1 LHIRDYVI
9 KPYRNLKTEKERE
22 EYKQKYPY
30 FDEVMEIVNEIDKN
44 NVSRYLINARE
55 IKRWMEERGTT
66 KPPRKDSKDEEEKR
80 LGNALNTI
88 RTYVIKP
95 YMSLKTEEERE
106 KIREENSY
114 LDEVMQIIIE
124 IDFKA
129 GNKKQQ
135 ELAKLMAMD
144 LEQRGKL
151 QEALELKAKYEQ
163 LLKEKQGEKVKEE
176 K

>member
-1 LHIRDYVI
+1 
-9 KPYRNLKTEKERE
+9 
-22 EYKQKYPY
+22 
-30 FDEVMEIVNEIDKN
+30 
-44 NVSRYLINARE
+44 
-55 IKRWMEERGTT
+55 
-66 KPPRKDSKDEEEKR
+66 
-80 LGNALNTI
+80 
-88 RTYVIKP
+88 
-95 YMSLKTEEERE
+95 MSLKTEEERE